1 MYYTKNGKPIRNPDA
16 YALTG
21 APMYTRNGTKNIN
34 EPTSIYKAELEN
46 GKVYVGKTA
55 NFDRRCYQHFSGNGS
70 KVTKKFKP
78 KTIKEKEVVPG
89 YFGNEIEQEYTEKYI
104 EKYGYENVR
113 GGCYTNSKT
122 LQYESES
129 ESDDEPTCYRCGRT
143 GHFANRCYARTCID

>member
-1 MYYTKNGKPIRNPDA
+1 MVPKPPVGNYHTMY
-16 YALTG
+16 
-21 APMYTRNGTKNIN
+21 YTRNGAKNIN
-34 EPTSIYKAELEN
+34 EPTTIYKAELEN

-70 KVTKKFKP
+70 EVTKKFKP
-78 KTIKEKEVVPG
+78 EKEVVPG
-89 YFGNEIEQEYTEKYI
+89 YFGDEIEQEYI

-129 ESDDEPTCYRCGRT
+129 EYYED
-143 GHFANRCYARTCID
+143 